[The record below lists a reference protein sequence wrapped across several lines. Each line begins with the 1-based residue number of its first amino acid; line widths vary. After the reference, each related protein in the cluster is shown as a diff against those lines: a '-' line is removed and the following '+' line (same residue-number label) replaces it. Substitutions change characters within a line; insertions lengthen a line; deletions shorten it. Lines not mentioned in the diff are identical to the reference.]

1 MLHIYQR
8 IWVGKCKRE
17 VLGKLVQKGRAGE
30 IVEAKIKNS
39 FINFANEAN
48 VGFTDLFPLFAS
60 SLIIFG
66 RSRLW
71 QNIFLL
77 LYLSD
82 GPFNKHFSFP
92 SNVSDGLKSE
102 NNFVDMRLPRLQRTY
117 FGLMC
122 SEKFLLVRRKMFLSE
137 RYLCPLSRAAI
148 ASGRQ

>member
-1 MLHIYQR
+1 MTLHIYQR

-17 VLGKLVQKGRAGE
+17 VLAKLVQKGRAGK
-30 IVEAKIKNS
+30 IVKAKIENS
-39 FINFANEAN
+39 LIKFANEAN
-48 VGFTDLFPLFAS
+48 VGFADLFPLFAS

-92 SNVSDGLKSE
+92 SIVSDGLKYE
-102 NNFVDMRLPRLQRTY
+102 NNFIVDMRLPRLQRTY
-117 FGLMC
+117 FGLKH
-122 SEKFLLVRRKMFLSE
+122 SYLSGEKCF
-137 RYLCPLSRAAI
+137 
-148 ASGRQ
+148 